1 MIQIISAFL
10 LIICIFEEVLP
21 NRFYMSPKLTRTLL
35 IAGCIGFLIVWVLEF
50 RRTTLFE
57 SYWLLL
63 LSITFLL
70 FFQFNRLKASL
81 TEKKKIEE
89 ANAKKAS
96 VAKTLK
102 K

>member
-1 MIQIISAFL
+1 
-10 LIICIFEEVLP
+10 
-21 NRFYMSPKLTRTLL
+21 MSPKLTRTIL
-35 IAGCIGFLIVWVLEF
+35 IAGCIGFLILWVLEF

-70 FFQFNRLKASL
+70 FFQFNRLKTSL
-81 TEKKKIEE
+81 TEKKRLEE
-89 ANAKKAS
+89 ESLKKAT
-96 VAKTLK
+96 ATKNRK

>member
-1 MIQIISAFL
+1 
-10 LIICIFEEVLP
+10 
-21 NRFYMSPKLTRTLL
+21 MSPKLTRTIL
-35 IAGCIGFLIVWVLEF
+35 IAGCIGFLIMWVLEF

-70 FFQFNRLKASL
+70 LFQFNRLKSSL
-81 TEKKKIEE
+81 TEKKRMEE
-89 ANAKKAS
+89 ANIKKAT
-96 VAKTLK
+96 ANKTVK

>member
-1 MIQIISAFL
+1 
-10 LIICIFEEVLP
+10 
-21 NRFYMSPKLTRTLL
+21 MSPKLTRTIL
-35 IAGCIGFLIVWVLEF
+35 IAGCIGFLILWVLEF

-70 FFQFNRLKASL
+70 FFQFNRLKSSL
-81 TEKKKIEE
+81 TEKKRLEE
-89 ANAKKAS
+89 ASLKKAT
-96 VAKTLK
+96 ATKNRK